1 MLFTAFLVDFKLKS
15 STVKTYLSAIRGV
28 LKEIKVELNKDHY
41 LLNSLI
47 RACKLRNDKVITKLP
62 ITKGLLGLLI
72 KSIGTL
78 FLDRQQQPY
87 LAILFKAMFSAAY
100 YGLLRIG
107 EIADGPHVILA
118 HNVHIGV
125 NKQKMLFVL
134 CTSKTHNLSDNPQMV
149 KIQSKSRTKV
159 TKSDNSSGPF

>member
-1 MLFTAFLVDFKLKS
+1 MLFTAFMVDSKLKS

-28 LKEIKVELNKDHY
+28 LKEIKVELNEDHY
-41 LLNSLI
+41 LLNLLT
-47 RACKLRNDKVITKLP
+47 RACKLKNDKVITKLP
-62 ITKGLLGLLI
+62 ITKGLLGLLLR
-72 KSIGTL
+72 SIDTL
-78 FLDRQQQPY
+78 FLQRQQQPY

-134 CTSKTHNLSDNPQMV
+134 HTSKTDNLSDNPQIV
-149 KIQSKSRTKV
+149 KIKSKCKTKIPNIV
-159 TKSDNSSGPF
+159 NPYCPF